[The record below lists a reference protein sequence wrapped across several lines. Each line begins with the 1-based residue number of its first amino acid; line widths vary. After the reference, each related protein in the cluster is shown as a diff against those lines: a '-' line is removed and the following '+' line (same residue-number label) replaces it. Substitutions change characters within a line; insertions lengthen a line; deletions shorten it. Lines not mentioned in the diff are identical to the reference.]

1 MANEFKQGQ
10 YNISLPDVT
19 KNSTLLT
26 EEYLNNYKQ
35 ESAVLNLSGVA
46 IIDPSALKKIDLSN
60 STELEIFVS
69 GISTS
74 IAETSLRFCDSIKN
88 LYSPFLELTIEK
100 PRKSLQS
107 YGLFFHAKF
116 RRVSLSTQTWT
127 MICFSNY
134 CYSGRD
140 NMTTEYT
147 SNPSSSQPL
156 LGLNYFVKT
165 INLSQNALY
174 TFYYKGLNQ
183 DSCSINL
190 TYTKI

>member
-1 MANEFKQGQ
+1 MANEFKKGQ

-26 EEYLNNYKQ
+26 EDKVESYKQ
-35 ESAVLNLSGVA
+35 ESAVLTLSGVQIA
-46 IIDPSALKKIDLSN
+46 VSSVLREIDLSN

-74 IAETSLRFCDSIKN
+74 VANTSLMFCDSN
-88 LYSPFLELTIEK
+88 THASSPFLKLTIKK
-100 PRKSLQS
+100 PNLQS

-127 MICFSNY
+127 MMCFSNY
-134 CYSGRD
+134 CHSGRD

-147 SNPSSSQPL
+147 SNPSFSQPL

-165 INLSQNALY
+165 INLSQNTLY
-174 TFYYKGLNQ
+174 TFYYKGLSQ
-183 DSCSINL
+183 ASCSINL